1 MQTIA
6 AIAELRPIIAQWR
19 AVGERI
25 ALVPTMGNLHAG
37 HIHLVEQARQRAQ
50 RVVASVFVNPLQF
63 SAGED
68 LDAYPRTLAAD
79 QQQLAAAGTDLL
91 FAPTEQ
97 EMYPQGRDGVTYVEV
112 PGLSDILCGAF
123 RPGHF
128 RGVATVVS
136 KLFNIVQP
144 DLALFG
150 AKDYQQLLVIRR
162 MERDLNLPLEV
173 VGIPTVRE
181 ADGLAMSSR
190 NGYLASAERQRAA
203 QLYAV
208 LTELS
213 QAVRGGRRDYAALEQ
228 AAGERLVAAG
238 FRPDYVSVRRAADLM
253 APGGDEQRLVV
264 LAAAYLGKARLIDNL
279 LIEMD

>member
-6 AIAELRPIIAQWR
+6 AIAELRSIIAQWR
-19 AVGERI
+19 AAGERI
-25 ALVPTMGNLHAG
+25 AFVPTMGNLHAG

-79 QQQLAAAGTDLL
+79 QQRLAAVGTDLL
-91 FAPTEQ
+91 FAPTER
-97 EMYPQGRDGVTYVEV
+97 EMYPQGRDAVTYVEV

-144 DLALFG
+144 DVALFG
-150 AKDYQQLLVIRR
+150 TKDYQQLLVIRR
-162 MERDLNLPLEV
+162 MVQDLNLPLEV

-181 ADGLAMSSR
+181 DDGLAMSSR
-190 NGYLASAERQRAA
+190 NGYLAPAERQTAA
-203 QLYAV
+203 RLYAV
-208 LTELS
+208 LTELA

-228 AAGERLVAAG
+228 AASERLVAAG
-238 FRPDYVSVRRAADLM
+238 FRPDYISVRRAEDLT
-253 APGGDEQRLVV
+253 APDAGERRLVV

-279 LIEMD
+279 LIELD

>member
-238 FRPDYVSVRRAADLM
+238 FRPDYVSVRRAEDL
-253 APGGDEQRLVV
+253 ATPDERERRLVV

-279 LIEMD
+279 LINID